1 MFSRI
6 LAVERS
12 PVMSSKTASRRE
24 SKHAKAHL
32 HLHFHLDQVCNW
44 ETFLSCVPLV
54 HFASYR
60 RDILKCRKWIRLDE
74 TELKGARL
82 EARLELFQGHLV
94 PRWVFS
100 IHCSV
105 SQNCFY
111 PTTSFAPGGCLQICF
126 WRALLTQ
133 AELLMEM
140 YLQKIPSICFE
151 WQ

>member
-1 MFSRI
+1 M
-6 LAVERS
+6 
-12 PVMSSKTASRRE
+12 TAPRRE

-32 HLHFHLDQVCNW
+32 HQHFHLDQVCHL

-54 HFASYR
+54 HFASYER
-60 RDILKCRKWIRLDE
+60 EILKCRKWIRLDE
-74 TELKGARL
+74 TELKGAGL

-100 IHCSV
+100 TRCSI

-111 PTTSFAPGGCLQICF
+111 ATTSFARGGCLQTCF

-133 AELLMEM
+133 AELLTEM
-140 YLQKIPSICFE
+140 YLQKIPPISFKL
-151 WQ
+151 Q